1 MLKSEYLDEIEK
13 INTHCALPYQIDKT
27 FYQIKN
33 WAEQY
38 EIEHHESVLWDLLR
52 TFFFDWNNHSAMNE
66 VAQDA
71 LDEDGWRG
79 ALDLLV
85 KVDAARSVFKL
96 NDAGY
101 FENVTRRDLDSFKAE
116 ILKIIQNQMKPDEL
130 EDRLRKQQMK
140 EFENGNE

>member
-13 INTHCALPYQIDKT
+13 INTHCVLPYQIDKT

-33 WAEQY
+33 WVEQY

-52 TFFFDWNNHSAMNE
+52 TFFFDWNNRSAMNE

-79 ALDLLV
+79 VAAGDGFARERNKVGRSPLALSLHGAV
-85 KVDAARSVFKL
+85 
-96 NDAGY
+96 
-101 FENVTRRDLDSFKAE
+101 RRHEHRGL
-116 ILKIIQNQMKPDEL
+116 
-130 EDRLRKQQMK
+130 
-140 EFENGNE
+140 